1 MAAIIICE
9 SVHHKN
15 TEKVALAMAEVL
27 GARVVKPGAIPPKE
41 VVKHSL
47 IGFGSGI
54 YMAKHHK
61 ALLALVDRLPAVHR
75 KAFIFS
81 TCGLPLMN
89 GVWHRALRKKLD
101 KKGFEIVGEFSC
113 PGFDTVGPFAAVG
126 GVNKRHPN
134 EEDLAKARE
143 FARGLKRFAAP

>member
-1 MAAIIICE
+1 MTAIVICE

-15 TEKVALAMAEVL
+15 TERVALAMAEVL
-27 GARVVKPGAIPPKE
+27 GARVVKPGAITPKD

-61 ALLALVDRLPAVHR
+61 ALLALADRLPAVHR

-81 TCGLPLMN
+81 SCGSPFMS
-89 GVWHRALRKKLD
+89 GVWHAPLRKALES
-101 KKGFEIVGEFSC
+101 KGFEIVGEFSC
-113 PGFDTVGPFAAVG
+113 AGWDTVGPFTAIG
-126 GVNKRHPN
+126 GLNKGHPN

-143 FARGLKRFAAP
+143 FARSLPKAKE